1 MNTVAAPSLD
11 IKIEESSNI
20 EVVVQAENDATYA
33 AEPEMIVWNFDPS
46 ICG

>member
-1 MNTVAAPSLD
+1 MSTVVAPSLD
-11 IKIEESSNI
+11 IQIEESSSI

-33 AEPEMIVWNFDPS
+33 AEPELMVWNFDPS

>member
-33 AEPEMIVWNFDPS
+33 AEPEMMVWNFDPS